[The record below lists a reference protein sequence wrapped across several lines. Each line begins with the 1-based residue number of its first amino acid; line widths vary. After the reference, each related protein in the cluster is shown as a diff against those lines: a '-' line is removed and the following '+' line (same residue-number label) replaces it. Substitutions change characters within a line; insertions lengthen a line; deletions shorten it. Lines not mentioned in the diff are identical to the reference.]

1 MQQQRFAG
9 RNVIVTGPGKDIGRA
24 TAHRFAAEGGDVMLI
39 GRTARTLEETAAT
52 IAESGGHS
60 WVHVADVRNHAEIDS
75 AIDTA
80 MERWG
85 RIDVLINNA
94 GDRDECPFLEMT
106 AERWDEVFATNLR
119 GPFLL
124 SQRVAREMVK
134 TGGGVILHN
143 ASIDAGGGDGTF
155 ASYNASKAGLLGLN
169 RTMAIELAPY
179 RIRVNCV
186 SPGYTESANLA
197 YFVGPEVAQYLKTS
211 FDRVPMK
218 RMVLTDEIAAAFA
231 FLASD
236 DASGITGTELKVDC
250 GLTSNLY
257 VLETMPSA
265 EDMARK
271 QGERIGATR

>member
-1 MQQQRFAG
+1 
-9 RNVIVTGPGKDIGRA
+9 
-24 TAHRFAAEGGDVMLI
+24 
-39 GRTARTLEETAAT
+39 
-52 IAESGGHS
+52 
-60 WVHVADVRNHAEIDS
+60 
-75 AIDTA
+75 

-85 RIDVLINNA
+85 RIDVLVNNA
-94 GDRDECPFLEMT
+94 GIDDETPFLEI
-106 AERWDEVFATNLR
+106 EEKNWDAVIATNLT
-119 GPFLL
+119 GPFLM
-124 SQRVAREMVK
+124 SQRVARELVK

-143 ASIDAGGGDGTF
+143 ASIDASGGDGPF